1 MNFGL
6 VDVNVKSVSALVE
19 FVQGQM
25 KKACVFEKWYIN
37 SLTVPAGQKVGVS
50 CYVSGGPLERRR

>member
-1 MNFGL
+1 MNFAL

-25 KKACVFEKWYIN
+25 KKACV
-37 SLTVPAGQKVGVS
+37 LR
-50 CYVSGGPLERRR
+50 SGI